1 MVIKAYVPTKQAI
14 NPQIDLYEIINQ
26 PASLANSKN
35 KLNII
40 TIFTLSPLNVMKN
53 MSLIKSYQLRLK
65 LIDIQ

>member
-14 NPQIDLYEIINQ
+14 KPQIDSYETNVQ

-53 MSLIKSYQLRLK
+53 MSLIKNYQPQLK
-65 LIDIQ
+65 LVDIQ

>member
-14 NPQIDLYEIINQ
+14 KPQIDSYETNVQ

-53 MSLIKSYQLRLK
+53 MPLIKSYQLRLR